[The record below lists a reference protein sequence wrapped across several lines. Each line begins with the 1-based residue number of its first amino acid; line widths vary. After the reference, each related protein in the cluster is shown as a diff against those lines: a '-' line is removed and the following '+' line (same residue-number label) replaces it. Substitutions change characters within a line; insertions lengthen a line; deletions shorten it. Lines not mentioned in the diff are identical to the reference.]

1 MDTYIGLW
9 GWAWVAVFLALFI
22 GIGVWGMRKTSNDED
37 FAVARGASGPVTLAV
52 AFVKSKTV
60 FLQEPQNLPFS
71 SVVIASQFSWQGFGI
86 LILNLLDINLQL
98 FQKFYPSFY
107 LLQKPFLF

>member
-37 FAVARGASGPVTLAV
+37 A
-52 AFVKSKTV
+52 
-60 FLQEPQNLPFS
+60 LP
-71 SVVIASQFSWQGFGI
+71 I
-86 LILNLLDINLQL
+86 
-98 FQKFYPSFY
+98 
-107 LLQKPFLF
+107 